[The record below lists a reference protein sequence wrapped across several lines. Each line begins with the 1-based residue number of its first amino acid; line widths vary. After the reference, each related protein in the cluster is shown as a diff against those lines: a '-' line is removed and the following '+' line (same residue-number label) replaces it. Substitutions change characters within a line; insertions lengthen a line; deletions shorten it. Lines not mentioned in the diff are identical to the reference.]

1 MMTAKVTGSCL
12 CQKVR
17 FEVEGSFD
25 AFFLCHC
32 TYCQKDTG
40 SAHAANLFAKGAK
53 LSWLSGESY
62 TKTFTVPG
70 TRHSKCFCTECGA
83 ALPRS
88 EIGEGM
94 IVLPAGSID
103 EGALKQPDA
112 HIMMDSKASWDD
124 SLDEVVKLDGLPG

>member
-1 MMTAKVTGSCL
+1 MTTKVTGSCL

-17 FEVEGSFD
+17 FEIEGNFD
-25 AFFLCHC
+25 AFYLCHC
-32 TYCQKDTG
+32 SYCRKDTG

-53 LSWLSGESY
+53 LIWLAGEAD

-70 TRHSKCFCTECGA
+70 TRHSKCFCRECGS

-88 EIGEGM
+88 EMDGGM

-103 EGALKQPDA
+103 EGKLEKPDA
-112 HIMMDSKASWDD
+112 HIMMARKADWDD
-124 SLDEVVKLDGLPG
+124 GLDEVMKLGGLPG

>member
-1 MMTAKVTGSCL
+1 MTAKVIGSCL

-88 EIGEGM
+88 EMGM
-94 IVLPAGSID
+94 IVLPAGSVD
-103 EGALKQPDA
+103 DGRLKQPDA
-112 HIMMDSKASWDD
+112 HIMMGSKANWDD
-124 SLDEVVKLDGLPG
+124 ALDKLVKIKGLPG